1 MASAPFSLLVKV
13 SAIALFQVF
22 YITAAGFLLKYFNVL
37 DQDKVRAIGRFI
49 SNVLYPCLMFT
60 EILRIWN
67 LSEWNLWLPLFL
79 LNIGMLML
87 SYGIVLVCGLFLKI
101 KVTARNLL
109 VCLLSFPNT
118 GALPLIFIGA
128 LKEAFL
134 SESSSAGASSVSA
147 DSFEKAVGF
156 IMLNACIQTILRWS
170 IGYDLMRKPAN
181 LIRAERE
188 NDLENEP
195 TAHPS
200 RNEFML
206 KIKEIMNP
214 TLIASIIAIVVA
226 SFPAAK
232 GLFYDK
238 NTVAPLYNYIFYPLL
253 IIGENGKSIMTLQ
266 LGLNLASIVDEKTSD
281 EEEELDNTAYIL
293 NVVLKMLVYPFVAL
307 AVVMPLLW
315 AGFMYDPMQS
325 FIALLQ
331 IASPSAITLT
341 VITNIHKFLEKET
354 AKCFI
359 YQYLV
364 SIISLTL
371 SSALFLSILF

>member
-1 MASAPFSLLVKV
+1 
-13 SAIALFQVF
+13 
-22 YITAAGFLLKYFNVL
+22 
-37 DQDKVRAIGRFI
+37 
-49 SNVLYPCLMFT
+49 MFT

-87 SYGIVLVCGLFLKI
+87 SYVIVVVCGLFLKI

-134 SESSSAGASSVSA
+134 AESSSSGESSVSA

-170 IGYDLMRKPAN
+170 IGYDLMRKPAS
-181 LIRAERE
+181 LVQAERS

-195 TAHPS
+195 TAHSS

-206 KIKEIMNP
+206 KLKEIINP
-214 TLIASIIAIVVA
+214 TLIASIVAIVVA
-226 SFPAAK
+226 SFPPAK
-232 GLFYDK
+232 ALFYDK

-266 LGLNLASIVDEKTSD
+266 LGLNLASIADDKASD
-281 EEEELDNTAYIL
+281 EEEELDNTAYVL

-364 SIISLTL
+364 SIVTLTL